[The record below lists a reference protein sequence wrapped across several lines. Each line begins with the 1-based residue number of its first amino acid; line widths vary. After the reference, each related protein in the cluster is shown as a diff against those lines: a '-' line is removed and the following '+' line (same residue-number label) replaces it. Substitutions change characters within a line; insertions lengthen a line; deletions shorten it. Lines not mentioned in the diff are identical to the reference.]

1 VTTTPL
7 RCRALL
13 FDLDGVLADSTASV
27 EYHWR
32 AWAARHGLDPD
43 ALLHVVHGRRAIDT
57 IRDVAPALDAEA
69 ELAALVEAEAGDTAG
84 VTASPGA
91 AALLPRLPAGAWA
104 VVTSGVRAVA
114 LARLRAGGLP
124 LPPLLVPADEIA
136 RGKPDPE
143 GYLTAAARLGVAPGD
158 CVVFEDAPAGV
169 AAARAAGMRCVALT
183 TTHPAS
189 ALTHADRIAPS
200 LAGVHVTVDVIV
212 DVTVDGAGEGR
223 ATFTVAVSDGDST
236 DQRP

>member
-1 VTTTPL
+1 MSPPPVL
-7 RCRALL
+7 HCGALL

-27 EYHWR
+27 EHHWR
-32 AWAARHGLDPD
+32 AWAERHGLDPD

-69 ELAALVEAEAGDTAG
+69 ELAALVDAEAGDTTG

-91 AALLPRLPAGAWA
+91 AALLPRLPAGSWA

-143 GYLTAAARLGVAPGD
+143 GYLTAAARLGVAPD
-158 CVVFEDAPAGV
+158 ECVVFEDAPAGV

-189 ALTHADRIAPS
+189 ALAQADGIAPS
-200 LAGVHVTVDVIV
+200 LAGVQVTIEP
-212 DVTVDGAGEGR
+212 TGDGR
-223 ATFTVAVSDGDST
+223 PSYSVAVAAPTAGHP
-236 DQRP
+236 DQR

>member
-1 VTTTPL
+1 MSGGPL

-27 EYHWR
+27 EHHWR
-32 AWAARHGLDPD
+32 AWAERHGLDPD

-57 IRDVAPALDAEA
+57 IRDVVPTLDAEA
-69 ELAALVEAEAGDTAG
+69 ELAALVAAEAGDTTG

-91 AALLPRLPAGAWA
+91 AALLPRLPAGSWA

-143 GYLTAAARLGVAPGD
+143 GYLTAAARLGVAPDD

-189 ALTHADRIAPS
+189 ALASAHRIAPS
-200 LAGVHVTVDVIV
+200 LAGVQVTIEP
-212 DVTVDGAGEGR
+212 AGDGR
-223 ATFTVAVSDGDST
+223 ASYTVAVAPPTAGHS
-236 DQRP
+236 DQR

>member
-1 VTTTPL
+1 MTNASL

-27 EYHWR
+27 EHHWR
-32 AWAARHGLDPD
+32 AWAERHGLDPD
-43 ALLHVVHGRRAIDT
+43 ALLQVVHGRRAIDT
-57 IRDVAPALDAEA
+57 IRDVAPTLDAEA
-69 ELAALVEAEAGDTAG
+69 ELAALVAAEAGDTAG

-114 LARLRAGGLP
+114 LARLQACGLP
-124 LPPLLVPADEIA
+124 LPLLLVPADEIT

-143 GYLTAAARLGVAPGD
+143 GYLAAAARLGVAPPD

-183 TTHPAS
+183 TTHAAS

-200 LAGVHVTVDVIV
+200 LAGVQVTIELAS
-212 DVTVDGAGEGR
+212 DGG
-223 ATFTVAVSDGDST
+223 ATFTLRVAGPADPSA
-236 DQRP
+236 DQRR